1 MAALLSCTFAVF
13 LLIFA
18 LTASWSKELFQKQ
31 PVQENQFEIKTS
43 VNEVLVHVTVRDRAG
58 NLVGQLN
65 KDNFRIYEDGIPQQI
80 DYFSHEDLP
89 VTVGLVVDNS
99 GSMKPKRPEVN
110 TSTLAFVRSSN
121 PQDEMFV
128 VNFND
133 GVSFGLPRNMPFTD
147 KQDQLKWALS
157 STEATGRTAL
167 YDAISDAVA
176 HLKKGSQDKKALIVV
191 SDGGDNASKH
201 SLSETMM
208 LAVKSDAMIYTIGIF
223 DVDDLDRNP
232 HVLKELAKAT
242 GGDAFFPESTKEVL
256 EICQRIALEIRSQYT
271 ITYVSSNKKQ
281 DGSHRGI
288 KVKVQAPD
296 HGHLTVRARS
306 GYYAPLNAVLKQKSM
321 AFYYASSN

>member
-1 MAALLSCTFAVF
+1 
-13 LLIFA
+13 
-18 LTASWSKELFQKQ
+18 
-31 PVQENQFEIKTS
+31 
-43 VNEVLVHVTVRDRAG
+43 
-58 NLVGQLN
+58 
-65 KDNFRIYEDGIPQQI
+65 
-80 DYFSHEDLP
+80 
-89 VTVGLVVDNS
+89 
-99 GSMKPKRPEVN
+99 
-110 TSTLAFVRSSN
+110 
-121 PQDEMFV
+121 
-128 VNFND
+128 
-133 GVSFGLPRNMPFTD
+133 
-147 KQDQLKWALS
+147 
-157 STEATGRTAL
+157 
-167 YDAISDAVA
+167 
-176 HLKKGSQDKKALIVV
+176 
-191 SDGGDNASKH
+191 
-201 SLSETMM
+201 
-208 LAVKSDAMIYTIGIF
+208 MIYTIGIF